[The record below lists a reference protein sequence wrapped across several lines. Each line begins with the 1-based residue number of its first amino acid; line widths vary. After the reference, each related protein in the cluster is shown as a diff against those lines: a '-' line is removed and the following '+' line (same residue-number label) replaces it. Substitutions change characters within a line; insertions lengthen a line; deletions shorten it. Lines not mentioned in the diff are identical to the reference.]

1 MLDLDAWLPD
11 PTVRTYRCRRAD
23 ATPDGALGA
32 GAALRLA
39 DTRTLGRLIRWRI
52 PGVSAERTYDELFRS
67 YPFVVLEEGERHLV
81 SGPVRADLDADPRLP
96 AARRP
101 RTRSATGTRRAPS
114 ASCFAHW
121 VTDDA
126 QLCTE
131 ARVKPVDR
139 SSAFRLQ
146 ALWRLIGHFEPL
158 VATEPLDARDPPRRR
173 RVVALRPT
181 GQTPCSSPAS
191 ADSPR

>member
-1 MLDLDAWLPD
+1 MAPRHPPDRVQTADRMLDLDTWLPD
-11 PTVRTYRCRRAD
+11 PTVRTHRCRHAD
-23 ATPDGALGA
+23 ATPEALWSHA
-32 GAALRLA
+32 AALELA
-39 DTRTLGRLIRWRI
+39 ETRTLGRLIRWRI
-52 PGVSAERTYDELFRS
+52 PGVPAERSYDELFRT

-81 SGPVRADLDADPRLP
+81 SGLCGKIWTLARDYPQLEGPDAFREWREPGTVRVL
-96 AARRP
+96 
-101 RTRSATGTRRAPS
+101 
-114 ASCFAHW
+114 FAHW

-158 VATEPLDARDPPRRR
+158 VATEPLTLATRRAAREAP
-173 RVVALRPT
+173 
-181 GQTPCSSPAS
+181 G
-191 ADSPR
+191 